1 MLVTLPAVV
10 VLVSVH
16 EAASH
21 PARGVQHLGGLG
33 QRRHG
38 AAGPGSEVTRGH
50 TSGSG
55 EAETLP
61 PEALVVGVE
70 GEPAGRGVVPECGHV
85 PVRHPAVVRP
95 PHPVPH
101 HLLSAVSRVQSQLSL
116 PSTTLMSVLSLQL
129 HSSTGERSSS
139 TWSNIAES

>member
-1 MLVTLPAVV
+1 MHSPPLLYWSPYTRPPVTR
-10 VLVSVH
+10 S
-16 EAASH
+16 
-21 PARGVQHLGGLG
+21 
-33 QRRHG
+33 
-38 AAGPGSEVTRGH
+38 PGSSTSAA
-50 TSGSG
+50 SGSG
-55 EAETLP
+55 DTALLVLAQRSPEVTPGARRRLETLP

>member
-10 VLVSVH
+10 VLVSVL

-21 PARGVQHLGGLG
+21 PARGVQHLGSLG
-33 QRRHG
+33 QRGHG
-38 AAGPGSEVTRGH
+38 AAGPSSEVTRGH
-50 TSGSG
+50 TRG
-55 EAETLP
+55 EVETLP

-70 GEPAGRGVVPECGHV
+70 GEPAGRGVVPESGHV

-101 HLLSAVSRVQSQLSL
+101 HLLSAVSRVQS
-116 PSTTLMSVLSLQL
+116 
-129 HSSTGERSSS
+129 
-139 TWSNIAES
+139 